1 MLATIFFLISV
12 FIITYCTWSVLLT
25 GVNLVAHAIAKQS
38 YKYNLNIEMLAYSIA
53 VTYAV
58 WYLVVL

>member
-12 FIITYCTWSVLLT
+12 FVITYCTWSFLLT
-25 GVNLVAHAIAKQS
+25 VFNLVARAIAQQS

-58 WYLVVL
+58 WYLMVL

>member
-12 FIITYCTWSVLLT
+12 FIITYCTWSFLLT
-25 GVNLVAHAIAKQS
+25 VANLMARAIAQQS

-58 WYLVVL
+58 WYLMVL